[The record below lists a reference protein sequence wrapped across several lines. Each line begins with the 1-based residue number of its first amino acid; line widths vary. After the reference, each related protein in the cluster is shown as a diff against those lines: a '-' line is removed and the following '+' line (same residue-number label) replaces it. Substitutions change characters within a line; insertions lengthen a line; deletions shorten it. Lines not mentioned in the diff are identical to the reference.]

1 MANNGILGLPPGV
14 QRWTDTARALEGV
27 DFAPNMDAVRQ
38 READLAAYLGQ
49 TDYDKQLQESRSMAK
64 LQLGLALAQRGFGSM
79 GAQPRPGEMAISTV
93 GRELISPLAGD
104 VMTVS
109 QQLHQHKLATQQ
121 AKRQEDR
128 QLKLAALTG
137 ITSEDAARRSLATE
151 LTPKAG
157 ADTLNDTVHYVL
169 RQGTDEEWE
178 FVPQTD
184 DGQGRLQVRLQKGTG
199 APYDVQTQTLRSL
212 LRGEIIVKAA
222 DVRNYIPDLVPS
234 DDAVKIS
241 ATGRVQKWV
250 PGDDGKLRLEP
261 ELYETKAV
269 WQDGELTQVRVDTN
283 EVIAIGTGSG
293 EYQVY
298 EKPTA
303 ADKPAGTA
311 DPEFQDSLAGLLAK
325 LPHLR
330 RTLNKGRRGLVFDAA
345 KYGKNP
351 NLVPGEDFPFSRIDN
366 VPMTEEEQQIYA
378 DKLRNAYYNV
388 FPSIKTGEDRA
399 DLNRTFVEGFLD
411 STIADLGLPDVQGPS
426 LQRPRAQITTG
437 PEITQAYVRAAKELK
452 DNPNAL
458 EVIARLP
465 DPVTPINMRSGTA
478 RLVLYNQLGVR
489 FGEAT
494 QAPPGLSDN
503 PAPQEIH
510 DRASSV
516 RDLDASSIQER
527 MLAES
532 LAKSATPL
540 GASLRPD
547 TANTI
552 GKQLVVVG
560 DALDKKRKTLDDALA
575 DSDGKQIG
583 ETVGKTLDTIAML
596 DRLDAQMIISG
607 LPGFVRGPLEVF
619 AKGRLGIDVGAWL
632 RTEEGQRAANELM
645 ANLPLLQNFVGRE
658 LLKGTG
664 EQRISNT
671 DLEGAKATLININKS
686 GSFNEDQLRAL
697 RGYLVNS
704 VTHSLEYVGAY
715 SLPERTLEKAAQLGI
730 DVKSIKGQNG
740 FYSPYLR
747 DQTYAVT
754 GHPVPSYSR
763 DYQTLLRDNSIFGYV
778 ARESVTGVPQ
788 YELMQVDEKGRPIWD
803 DNTKRFQTITVP
815 GRSGWQ
821 AKVDP
826 ETLAFNRNF
835 LIKTYRLDR

>member
-128 QLKLAALTG
+128 QLKLAAYEG

-151 LTPKAG
+151 LMTKAG
-157 ADTLNDTVHYVL
+157 AGTLNDTVHYVL

-184 DGQGRLQVRLQKGTG
+184 DGQGRLQVRLQEGTG
-199 APYDVQTQTLRSL
+199 APYDVQTQTPRSL
-212 LRGEIIVKAA
+212 LSGEIIVKAA
-222 DVRNYIPDLVPS
+222 DVNNYIPDLVPLK
-234 DDAVKIS
+234 DA
-241 ATGRVQKWV
+241 A
-250 PGDDGKLRLEP
+250 
-261 ELYETKAV
+261 
-269 WQDGELTQVRVDTN
+269 
-283 EVIAIGTGSG
+283 
-293 EYQVY
+293 
-298 EKPTA
+298 
-303 ADKPAGTA
+303 
-311 DPEFQDSLAGLLAK
+311 SLAGFLAK
-325 LPHLR
+325 LPKLR
-330 RTLNKGRRGLVFDAA
+330 RTLNKGKRGLVFDAA

-388 FPSIKTGEDRA
+388 FKSIKTGEDRA
-399 DLNRTFVEGFLD
+399 DLNQTFVEGFLD

-437 PEITQAYVRAAKELK
+437 PEITQAYIQAAKEFPE
-452 DNPNAL
+452 NPNAL
-458 EVIARLP
+458 EVIATLP
-465 DPVTPINMRSGTA
+465 DPVTPINMRSGTG
-478 RLVLYNQLGVR
+478 RLALYNQLGVR

-494 QAPPGLSDN
+494 QAPPGLPDN
-503 PAPQEIH
+503 PAPQEVT

-527 MLAES
+527 IFAEG

-540 GASLRPD
+540 GASLRPSS
-547 TANTI
+547 ANTLA
-552 GKQLVVVG
+552 KQLVVVG

-575 DSDGKQIG
+575 DSDGTQIG

-715 SLPERTLEKAAQLGI
+715 SLPERTLEQAAQLGI

-788 YELMQVDEKGRPIWD
+788 YELMQVDEKGQPIWD
-803 DNTKRFQTITVP
+803 KNTKRFQTITVP